1 MIGAGTGLI
10 YILRWFWWRINAYTE
25 IVAMISSLL
34 IAFYLNFGELQVAD
48 WSKIIIGAVLTTLY
62 GWSLPF
68 LHLQMIKKHC
78 KTLLIK

>member
-1 MIGAGTGLI
+1 
-10 YILRWFWWRINAYTE
+10 
-25 IVAMISSLL
+25 MISSLL

-68 LHLQMIKKHC
+68 LHFR
-78 KTLLIK
+78 